1 MMSELKTLFKAM
13 GDKNASV
20 TADNMLQAVLGR
32 FYTQDRE
39 GDILV
44 YEYLHSA
51 KPDYRIAA
59 RKPTP

>member
-1 MMSELKTLFKAM
+1 MFKAM

-39 GDILV
+39 SDILV